1 MQLQNIQDHPF
12 DTKERT
18 LVKVLAAGLLLVF
31 RDKRAAICHTYSMSI
46 HKFLYLFQKVLVT
59 CFNKVVS
66 PFVFSLFEQIA
77 GNLLFSTSHEIPYT
91 SRYFK
96 QLASTPLHLYAPLFP
111 SGHPSVTNSRFEVSS
126 RWVDGPM
133 WWLSEDMHHVL
144 GFITTIQPWP
154 SKRLM
159 CQVPTGGFILLIDVV
174 YRQSQIFPKVCHWP
188 GFSGTSQ
195 YDRLFRCLVSSWN
208 QAIRIPCFLG
218 L

>member
-133 WWLSEDMHHVL
+133 WWLSEDMHH
-144 GFITTIQPWP
+144 GPWFHHYN
-154 SKRLM
+154 STVTLKK
-159 CQVPTGGFILLIDVV
+159 IDVSSTNWWIHSAHRCGV
-174 YRQSQIFPKVCHWP
+174 SPVPNIPKSMP
-188 GFSGTSQ
+188 LTRF
-195 YDRLFRCLVSSWN
+195 LWN
-208 QAIRIPCFLG
+208 ITIW
-218 L
+218 